1 MITATIKI
9 IMKPTTYL
17 ILVSFIWCQPSELQ
31 VMVLQLTR
39 RCSLHILLA
48 KAASGMLKFGSEVT

>member
-1 MITATIKI
+1 
-9 IMKPTTYL
+9 MKPTTYL
-17 ILVSFIWCQPSELQ
+17 ILVSFLWCQPSELQ

-48 KAASGMLKFGSEVT
+48 KVASGRLKFGSEVT